1 MFTCGHGGV
10 PDEGHRVPEHEGGV
24 DPGLGGV
31 HVVCPVLALA
41 HLYLHELSG
50 TFQLFLHKFSLS
62 NISYLGNVE
71 REGDRSYWDDVDED
85 PASLGH
91 CLRDCPRNWISLAIH

>member
-50 TFQLFLHKFSLS
+50 YVSFVCTSFLSPIFLTLGMLS
-62 NISYLGNVE
+62 AKEIAVTGMM
-71 REGDRSYWDDVDED
+71 
-85 PASLGH
+85 
-91 CLRDCPRNWISLAIH
+91 